1 MAHSSHTDKGLVSPS
16 TVENDPNPLIIQML
30 EKIDPLKDSLHINSS
45 QTQAN
50 ADIIAQEIDLW
61 STKFPNITEQISELN
76 VNENHRFEQVKRRV
90 GDTFSTLSSM
100 NDKVNIVQYNTVR
113 Q

>member
-1 MAHSSHTDKGLVSPS
+1 MTESMYTLINREVLPILFNKIMAHSSHTDKGLVSPS

-50 ADIIAQEIDLW
+50 ADIIAQEIDL
-61 STKFPNITEQISELN
+61 
-76 VNENHRFEQVKRRV
+76 
-90 GDTFSTLSSM
+90 
-100 NDKVNIVQYNTVR
+100 
-113 Q
+113 